1 MKQTRDKFRILVRTR
16 ERSQNVSKNVLKID
30 FETFIFRHGAWLT
43 MNNVDLHLIKGRP
56 AVHADDDLIVGHIA
70 ITVSGEKMDHLR
82 ERLTSMGVK
91 FRKNVV
97 FKAMLFFLC
106 FCVAFCVP

>member
-1 MKQTRDKFRILVRTR
+1 MA
-16 ERSQNVSKNVLKID
+16 VLKPYYSPL
-30 FETFIFRHGAWLT
+30 FVRHGAWLT

-70 ITVSGEKMDHLR
+70 ITVSGEKMNHLR

-91 FRKNVV
+91 FRKNVS
-97 FKAMLFFLC
+97 
-106 FCVAFCVP
+106 VPNPTITKGPNKGRVDQVI